1 MELYGN
7 YTSCSIF
14 LYKHKT
20 AKKKKCVLIFKGKGK
35 YLLSSLKFN
44 IPV

>member
-1 MELYGN
+1 METTLLAQFF
-7 YTSCSIF
+7 SINIK
-14 LYKHKT
+14 LL
-20 AKKKKCVLIFKGKGK
+20 KKCVLIFKGKDK

>member
-1 MELYGN
+1 METTLLAQFF
-7 YTSCSIF
+7 SINIK
-14 LYKHKT
+14 LL
-20 AKKKKCVLIFKGKGK
+20 KKKCVLIFKGKGK